1 MKVLELDRVSS
12 KEQEETGY
20 SLPAQ
25 AKLLEDYRK
34 NKGLDLAR
42 KPFSITESAGGQKQ
56 RKTFDEMLAYSI
68 KHDIKIIIC
77 EKVDRL
83 TRNLR
88 DAVAINEWL
97 NTDPERQVHFVKEN
111 VVLSSTSKSN
121 EKFIW
126 NIKVSVAQYYI
137 DNLSEEVKKGQKEKI
152 AQGWLP
158 TKPPLGYKT
167 VGEKGHKIHVIDEE
181 KAPLVK
187 KMFELYATGEH
198 SILSLTDWVYKEGLR
213 TDYGNKI
220 TKSRIHQYLR
230 DPFYIGVNRWNEVE
244 YPGNQEPL
252 IEKPLFK
259 AVQAMLTGKTTLKLT
274 KHNFLFKGLIYCYE
288 CGGLITWE
296 TAKGHVY
303 GHCNHYRNCSQSVW
317 AKEPQVEEQLAKF
330 FQSLEV
336 KSQRLSEWIKKALK
350 ESHKDEIAY
359 HSTSVGEI
367 SKQHDTIKARID
379 KLYDEKLDGKITEAF
394 YQQKF
399 KQYSE
404 ELTAVDKSINKHTN
418 ASLKYLELGINLY
431 ELSQNAVGIYNKA
444 LLDQKRLLMRLVFE
458 RLILNEGVLEVKYTK
473 AFQILHDAVL
483 ATNSSKLEKVELKTD
498 KILEPLKKPV
508 AKAQSGDFSGGQ
520 PVWLRG
526 LDSNQEPFA

>member
-1 MKVLELDRVSS
+1 MEALLLCRVSS

-25 AKLLEDYRK
+25 EKLVSDYCATK
-34 NKGLDLAR
+34 ELKPAR
-42 KPFSITESAGGQKQ
+42 RPFSISESAGGQKQ
-56 RKTFDEMLAYSI
+56 RKIFDEMIAYSLKHNI
-68 KHDIKIIIC
+68 KVIVC

-83 TRNLR
+83 TRYLR
-88 DAVAINEWL
+88 DAVAINDWL
-97 NTDPERQVHFVKEN
+97 NADPERQVHFVKEN

-167 VGEKGHKIHVIDEE
+167 VGEKGHKIHIIDET

-187 KMFELYATGEH
+187 KMFELYATGEQ

-230 DPFYIGVNRWNEVE
+230 DPFYIGVNRWNDIE

-252 IEKPLFK
+252 IEEPLFK

-296 TAKGHVY
+296 TAKGHIY
-303 GHCNHYRNCSQSVW
+303 GHCNHYRNCSQAVW
-317 AKEPQVEEQLAKF
+317 AKEPQVEEQLTKF
-330 FQSLEV
+330 FQTLEV

-367 SKQHDTIKARID
+367 NKQHDTIKRRLD

-394 YQQKF
+394 YQEKF
-399 KQYSE
+399 KQYST

-418 ASLKYLELGINLY
+418 ASLKYFELGINLY
-431 ELSQNAVGIYNKA
+431 ELSQNAVGIYSKA

-483 ATNSSKLEKVELKTD
+483 ATNSSKVEEVEQKTD
-498 KILEPLKKPV
+498 KIFEPLKKPDSTI
-508 AKAQSGDFSGGQ
+508 QSGVFSGGQ
-520 PVWLRG
+520 PVWLAR
-526 LDSNQEPFA
+526 LDSNQEPFR

>member
-1 MKVLELDRVSS
+1 MKAVLPCRVSS
-12 KEQEETGY
+12 KEQGDSGY

-25 AKLLEDYRK
+25 EKFLRGYAESRDIDVDKVFLI
-34 NKGLDLAR
+34 
-42 KPFSITESAGGQKQ
+42 SESASAKKQ
-56 RKTFDEMLAYSI
+56 REEFDKMMAYVT
-68 KHDIKIIIC
+68 KHDIKIIII
-77 EKVDRL
+77 EKADRY
-83 TRNLR
+83 TRNLK
-88 DAVAINEWL
+88 DSVNLYDWL
-97 NTDPERQVHFVKEN
+97 DGDDERQLHSVKDSL
-111 VVLSSTSKSN
+111 VLHKNSRSQ
-121 EKFIW
+121 EKLNWDIRIVFAK
-126 NIKVSVAQYYI
+126 NYI

-167 VGEKGHKIHVIDEE
+167 VGEKGHKIHVIDET

-213 TDYGNKI
+213 TDLGNKI
-220 TKSRIHQYLR
+220 AKSRIHEYLR
-230 DPFYIGVNRWNEVE
+230 YPFYIGINCWKDVE

-252 IEKPLFK
+252 IEEPLFK

-303 GHCNHYRNCSQSVW
+303 GHCNHYRNCSQTIW
-317 AKEPQVEEQLAKF
+317 AKEPQVEEQLKKF

-350 ESHKDEIAY
+350 ESHKDEISY

-367 SKQHDTIKARID
+367 NKQHDMIKRRLD

-394 YQQKF
+394 YQEKF
-399 KQYSE
+399 KQYSA

-418 ASLKYLELGINLY
+418 ASLKYFELGINLY
-431 ELSQNAVGIYNKA
+431 ELSQNAVGIYSKA
-444 LLDQKRLLMRLVFE
+444 LLDQKRMLMRLVFE

-483 ATNSSKLEKVELKTD
+483 ATNSSKVEKVEQKTD
-498 KILEPLKKPV
+498 KIFEPLKKPAV
-508 AKAQSGDFSGGQ
+508 IISPRRIENLMVVIKK
-520 PVWLRG
+520 L
-526 LDSNQEPFA
+526 